1 MGNPPPLYRPHR
13 TSGCPR
19 NRSRRGVA
27 DFALQGAI
35 AKDLLSAGKQVF
47 MEKPMAVS
55 VEQAE
60 SIVAA
65 GKAAGT
71 KLMVGYM
78 KRYDA
83 GNELVRSKVDQFR
96 ERANWEG

>member
-1 MGNPPPLYRPHR
+1 
-13 TSGCPR
+13 
-19 NRSRRGVA
+19 
-27 DFALQGAI
+27 
-35 AKDLLSAGKQVF
+35 
-47 MEKPMAVS
+47 MAVS

-65 GKAAGT
+65 GKAAGK

-83 GNELVRSKVDQFR
+83 GNELVRSKVDAVSGDR
-96 ERANWEG
+96 

>member
-1 MGNPPPLYRPHR
+1 
-13 TSGCPR
+13 
-19 NRSRRGVA
+19 
-27 DFALQGAI
+27 
-35 AKDLLSAGKQVF
+35 
-47 MEKPMAVS
+47 MAVS

-65 GKAAGT
+65 GKAAGK

-83 GNELVRSKVDQFR
+83 GNELVRSKVDEFR
-96 ERANWEG
+96 ETGELGRTDLRAESRFLRGMDLQPRYTDGDERCAETGRTRTNA